1 MSQYLFSYGTL
12 QIDKVQIETFGRL
25 LQGSPE
31 ILPGYRLE
39 SLKITDDKV
48 LKRSDQEYH
57 PIAKATG
64 QAEDQVKGMLF
75 EISDEELA
83 QADEY
88 EVEDYQRIEVE
99 FVSGRKGWIYVEKL

>member
-12 QIDKVQIETFGRL
+12 QLDKVQIETFGRR

-31 ILPGYRLE
+31 ILPGYRLD
-39 SLKITDDKV
+39 SLQITDTKV
-48 LKRSDQEYH
+48 LAQSDQEYH
-57 PIAKATG
+57 PIAKASG
-64 QAEDQVKGMLF
+64 NQLDEIKGMLF
-75 EISDEELA
+75 EVSDEELA

-99 FVSGRKGWIYVEKL
+99 FVSGRKGWIYVENL